1 MNRLTISLHSSL
13 QSWSSAWRDRW
24 ASLTPHCG
32 YRGCLH
38 ARKSWSAMRRQPRG
52 VYLQGVRYCRAE
64 CLEQALI
71 ELLGS
76 SRSTPRRAAQAS
88 HRIPLGLLLLS
99 RQQLTAEQ
107 LRAALEAQRAASHSD
122 CQNSDRQSNDRRNN
136 DRRNNE
142 SHNNEGRNNDGPNND
157 GEPIAGKKIGAWL
170 QELGF
175 ATESQI
181 TAALAR
187 QWSCPVLRA
196 PDMAIAASR
205 FPAIPALLLE
215 SFQMI
220 PVELVEATGTLL
232 MAFSEGIDY
241 TMLYAIEQMLGFHTE
256 PCLMCPS
263 SLQKSLQVLERQRAA
278 LDVVF
283 DRTKDA
289 GECARIIG
297 SYCAKVR
304 AEEVRVAWCGDHLW
318 IRLQRLRQEAVTLVL
333 RAPGSSQFS
342 VLSSQ

>member
-1 MNRLTISLHSSL
+1 MSRLTISFH
-13 QSWSSAWRDRW
+13 SWSSAWRDRW
-24 ASLTPHCG
+24 ANLAPRCG

-38 ARKSWSAMRRQPRG
+38 AHKPWGAIRRQSQG
-52 VYLQGVRYCRAE
+52 VYLQGVRYCRTE
-64 CLEQALI
+64 CLERALI
-71 ELLGS
+71 ELLGA
-76 SRSTPRRAAQAS
+76 SRSSPRRAAQAS
-88 HRIPLGLLLLS
+88 HRVPLGLLLLS

-107 LRAALEAQRAASHSD
+107 LRAALEAQRAGSR
-122 CQNSDRQSNDRRNN
+122 SDR
-136 DRRNNE
+136 E
-142 SHNNEGRNNDGPNND
+142 NNDGHNNDGHNNDGHNND

-256 PCLMCPS
+256 PCLVCPS
-263 SLQKSLQVLERQRAA
+263 SLQKSLQVLARQRAA
-278 LDVVF
+278 IDVVF

-297 SYCAKVR
+297 SYTAKVK
-304 AEEVRVAWCGDHLW
+304 AEEVRVAWCGEHLW
-318 IRLQRLRQEAVTLVL
+318 IRLERLRQEAVTLVL
-333 RAPGSSQFS
+333 RAPGTSTQFP